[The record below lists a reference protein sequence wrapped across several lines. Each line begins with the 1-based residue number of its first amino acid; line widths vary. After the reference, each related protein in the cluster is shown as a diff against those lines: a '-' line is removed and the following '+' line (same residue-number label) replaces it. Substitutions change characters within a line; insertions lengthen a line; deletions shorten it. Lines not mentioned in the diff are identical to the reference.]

1 MNLDSVIAR
10 KLMSGATAF
19 ILEGS
24 AACPIFT
31 VLSREATVVDA
42 KSQVKLNSVEL
53 QLHKAKV
60 RSMQR
65 GAQYR
70 SSEAPIRMQDIYKEH
85 PPRIASVDKPHL
97 DFLKYGKPEQVVR
110 IRTVIEAAK
119 KNGIGT
125 ASEISHLLNKLLIKT
140 AIGEKWTPRLAW
152 FAAAAIKAE
161 NQAQKV
167 RTTGGDIE
175 GSSKSDTKFRDIVNR
190 VVKSRLDEIRAEFE
204 ASKPTLGEASPELA
218 ALRKRLE
225 GHTE

>member
-1 MNLDSVIAR
+1 M
-10 KLMSGATAF
+10 
-19 ILEGS
+19 
-24 AACPIFT
+24 
-31 VLSREATVVDA
+31 
-42 KSQVKLNSVEL
+42 
-53 QLHKAKV
+53 HKATV

-70 SSEAPIRMQDIYKEH
+70 SSETPIRMRDIYKEH
-85 PPRIASVDKPHL
+85 PPRIASTDKPHL

-110 IRTVIEAAK
+110 IRMVIEAAK

-125 ASEISHLLNKLLIKT
+125 ASEVSHLLNKLLIKT

-152 FAAAAIKAE
+152 FAAAEIKAE
-161 NQAQKV
+161 NQAHKA
-167 RTTGGDIE
+167 RTTGGDIR
-175 GSSKSDTKFRDIVNR
+175 GTSKSDTKFRDMVNR

-218 ALRKRLE
+218 ALKKRLE